1 MPRGTRGSGFPDKT
15 NKYENCSISKA
26 IITSNVD
33 GSEVDLRKCVDCQYS
48 ESMFS
53 DTIEVTYLISN
64 SGNTIKGKNLL
75 EGLPLV
81 GTEDF
86 VLAITDP
93 LDNTIEVNLNVNKVT
108 PVTKDTQKEDVFRVK
123 VVIPKQFENP
133 Q

>member
-1 MPRGTRGSGFPDKT
+1 MARGTRGSSFPDKT
-15 NKYENCSISKA
+15 SKYENCTITKA

-64 SGNTIKGKNLL
+64 SGGTINGKNIL

-93 LDNTIEVNLNVNKVT
+93 FENTIEVNLNAVSYTHLTQPTT
-108 PVTKDTQKEDVFRVK
+108 PYV
-123 VVIPKQFENP
+123 
-133 Q
+133 